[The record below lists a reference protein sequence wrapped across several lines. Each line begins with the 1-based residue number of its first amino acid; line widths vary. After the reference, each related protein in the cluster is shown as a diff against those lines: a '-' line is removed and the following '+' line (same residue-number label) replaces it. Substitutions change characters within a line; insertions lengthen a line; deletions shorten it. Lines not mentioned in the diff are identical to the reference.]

1 MKISLQRYGIILG
14 STLVVAVLE
23 KFLLELL
30 RAPYRPP
37 YDMGSLLGG
46 RDEFAA
52 VIHVASILAVVWVVL
67 VIGTVIVLQYT
78 IQEMLLLT
86 GLVAVVLTIL
96 VYSIENPSHPVNPWP
111 WQLPGW
117 RN

>member
-1 MKISLQRYGIILG
+1 MILG
-14 STLVVAVLE
+14 ATLVVAVME

-37 YDMGSLLGG
+37 YDMSSLLGG
-46 RDEFAA
+46 KDEFVS
-52 VIHVASILAVVWVVL
+52 VICVASILVAVWVVL
-67 VIGTVIVLQYT
+67 VVRKAVVLQYT
-78 IQEMLLLT
+78 IREMLLLT

-96 VYSIENPSHPVNPWP
+96 VSSIENPSHPVNPWP